1 MLYSRSTLESFYTV
15 PEPNSNPISNTTSS
29 DSKRFSPGN
38 SHEQLLPPNTHRR
51 VISNPFEIIYDPE
64 VASVGAQLPT
74 DTRSLE
80 RLKSPGYLDI
90 ERTIDQGHAH
100 RRNRSSQIFS
110 AEPSPKSKTYN
121 GEETLTPTT
130 RIQSTL
136 PGSRIQEH
144 PEIPPVVT
152 IIGDQSILRRGN
164 SVISSGASLRHRNS
178 IRNRSKMVKKTD
190 LQPVAA
196 VDISPQTSPKRPTRK
211 LRFTFPVRRQRS
223 LKRNPNYQPLS
234 TAASKFET
242 AHDLY
247 SYYFNNDGPR
257 MIRELLPPSM
267 LSFAYSKFAS
277 INPTLHL
284 SLRRTKMDNT
294 FTSIFIDANDK
305 TQISAPIEGTFK
317 KNDIPIINDPEVHY
331 DLSRAIFD
339 KYRNAVFANKVKNP
353 ATFYDIF
360 PEEVEN
366 SLVTPEDAE
375 FFTTKLYLEVLLRRT
390 VAAKINYRLKG
401 TRMRNFNTSSDSA
414 FSQDSD
420 SNGDGGNLNKH
431 ESLPK
436 LSSDSGNSDSESVNT
451 DDLMQQNASLY
462 SGLLPSPQISYSSNI
477 FGSDFDLAPA
487 LEKRSTTASP
497 RAIHNFGHNDEIP
510 DRNLFQQ
517 DSYRLQ
523 PMNRSMATLTSTDDS
538 VTPVDIASTDK
549 LLTIDSEV
557 RNSSSSKEGSS
568 RELSSEEKR
577 RKSLSTARLSLLN
590 DLDGLTSELSSFIN
604 EEALELG
611 QSPDDDQL
619 PPIKTNQRIPQV
631 STKHVDVTS
640 QKASIYAA
648 STCTSP
654 SKNHHESD
662 MDSQFL
668 VARREDSISTRSAV
682 STVKH
687 N

>member
-29 DSKRFSPGN
+29 ESKRFSPGN

-64 VASVGAQLPT
+64 VASIGAQLPT
-74 DTRSLE
+74 DTRSLQ

-110 AEPSPKSKTYN
+110 VEPSPKSRTPH
-121 GEETLTPTT
+121 GEDMLTPT

-136 PGSRIQEH
+136 PGSRH
-144 PEIPPVVT
+144 PDHPDIPPVVT
-152 IIGDQSILRRGN
+152 IIEGQSILRRGN
-164 SVISSGASLRHRNS
+164 SVISSEASLRHRNS
-178 IRNRSKMVKKTD
+178 IRNRTKMVRKID
-190 LQPVAA
+190 LQPVGRAA
-196 VDISPQTSPKRPTRK
+196 ASPQTPPKKPTRR
-211 LRFTFPVRRQRS
+211 LRFTFPVKRQRS
-223 LKRNPNYQPLS
+223 LKRNPSYQPLS
-234 TAASKFET
+234 AAAAKFET

-247 SYYFNNDGPR
+247 SYYFTHDGPR

-267 LSFAYSKFAS
+267 LSFAYTKLAS
-277 INPTLHL
+277 INPTLHQ
-284 SLRRTKMDNT
+284 SLRRTKMDDT
-294 FTSIFIDANDK
+294 FTSIFIGTTDK
-305 TQISAPIEGTFK
+305 KQISAPIKGTFK
-317 KNDIPIINDPEVHY
+317 KNDNPPLNDPEIHY
-331 DLSRAIFD
+331 DLSKAIFD
-339 KYRNAVFANKVKNP
+339 KYRNAVFANKVKTP
-353 ATFYDIF
+353 LTFYDIF
-360 PEEVEN
+360 PEEIEN

-390 VAAKINYRLKG
+390 LAAKINYRLKG
-401 TRMRNFNTSSDSA
+401 TRVPNFGTSSDSA

-420 SNGDGGNLNKH
+420 SNGEGPYNKH
-431 ESLPK
+431 QSLPK
-436 LSSDSGNSDSESVNT
+436 LSTDSGNSDSDSVNT

-477 FGSDFDLAPA
+477 FGSDFDLVN
-487 LEKRSTTASP
+487 EKRSTTTSP
-497 RAIHNFGHNDEIP
+497 RGIHHFGHNDESS
-510 DRNLFQQ
+510 DKSLFHQ

-538 VTPVDIASTDK
+538 VTPVDTASVDK

-568 RELSSEEKR
+568 RELSSQERR

-590 DLDGLTSELSSFIN
+590 DLDGLTSELSSFMN
-604 EEALELG
+604 EDSQDLG
-611 QSPDDDQL
+611 HIQPQEDDQIS
-619 PPIKTNQRIPQV
+619 PIKTNQRIPQV
-631 STKHVDVTS
+631 SAKQVDITS

-654 SKNHHESD
+654 SKNHHEPD
-662 MDSQFL
+662 TDSPFL
-668 VARREDSISTRSAV
+668 IARREDSISTRSAV